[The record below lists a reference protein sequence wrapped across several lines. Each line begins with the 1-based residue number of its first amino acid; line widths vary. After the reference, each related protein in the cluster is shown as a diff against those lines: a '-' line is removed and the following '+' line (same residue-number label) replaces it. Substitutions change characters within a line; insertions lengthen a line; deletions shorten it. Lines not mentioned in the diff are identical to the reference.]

1 MRAYVLRDARLARH
15 AGRFVWLSIDTEN
28 AANAAFLA
36 RYPVGTWPT
45 FLVLSQHDGKP
56 LLRWL
61 GSATAGQLDELLASA
76 KRAPAPSRGRQSDAD
91 EALARA
97 DRANA
102 EGRLESAISGYREAS
117 RLGGERWAGRA
128 RAVESLVLAEGGA
141 SRLED
146 CATTARREAPRL

>member
-36 RYPVGTWPT
+36 RYPVETWPT
-45 FLVLSQHDGKP
+45 FLVVSQRDGKP

-61 GSATAGQLDELLASA
+61 GSATAAQLEDLLKSA
-76 KRAPAPSRGRQSDAD
+76 ARAPAPSRGQQGAD
-91 EALARA
+91 GALARA

-102 EGRLESAISGYREAS
+102 EGR
-117 RLGGERWAGRA
+117 
-128 RAVESLVLAEGGA
+128 
-141 SRLED
+141 
-146 CATTARREAPRL
+146 